1 MIALEQN
8 DLGGLVGSLLSDPK
22 TMESIRQMAESLKIG
37 GAPALAGE
45 DGTEETADVKA
56 EAKPGSEKGLSAAP
70 SRSPGKGGK
79 SKTNELTA
87 LLTAVKP
94 FLSKEKCKTVD
105 EAIGILRLIGL
116 SGQTDLLKGLSTLLR

>member
-1 MIALEQN
+1 LEQN

-22 TMESIRQMAESLKIG
+22 AMESIRRMAESLKIG
-37 GAPALAGE
+37 GESASSEE
-45 DGTEETADVKA
+45 DKTEEKAGVKA
-56 EAKPGSEKGLSAAP
+56 EERQGSEKNLSP
-70 SRSPGKGGK
+70 TSPLSLGKGGK

-94 FLSKEKCKTVD
+94 FLGKDKCKTVD

-116 SGQTDLLKGLSTLLR
+116 SGQTDLLKSLSSLLR